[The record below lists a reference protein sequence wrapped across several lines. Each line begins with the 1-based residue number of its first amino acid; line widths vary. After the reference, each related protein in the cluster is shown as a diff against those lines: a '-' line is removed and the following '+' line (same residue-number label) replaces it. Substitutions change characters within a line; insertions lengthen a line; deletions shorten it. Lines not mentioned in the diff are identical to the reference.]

1 MAKISIIIPVYN
13 VEKYLQQCIDSLL
26 SQTLSDI
33 EIICIDDA
41 SQDASGKILNDYA
54 ARDDRMKVIHADEN
68 MGTLRARIKGIT
80 DAAGQYVMF
89 VDSDDYLEVSACEEL
104 LKLLTEHPVDVLHFG
119 TVLHANENVSDD
131 LKNWVTNF
139 LTPYEGE
146 LEGNLI
152 EKCFVDEKFDFNITN
167 KIWRREVCEEAFAN
181 VEQIRLV
188 ASEDRYIFFL
198 LMYYAKNYYGIIEK
212 YYNYN
217 LGIGVTGGDI
227 LSLDQFEKRCSG
239 AEASELVKRFLEKT
253 GSIEKFRKESKCFA
267 DKILWDCVD
276 CWHNKLEKKDEQ
288 QGFEILRKYFR
299 PDEITSAV
307 ARVYFEQGQDIY
319 NRAKI
324 TGHKKIAIYY
334 RYLGYDNMDEKVLE
348 CMQYLIQRGN
358 DVILYTDQDRKEL
371 TEGTDK
377 YGKEL
382 VYLPDAVSANW
393 GDYEARCNAFYKQ
406 MLKDKI
412 EVLVYASPTSHICW
426 LDTLLSSLS
435 DIVTV
440 DMQDE
445 VYLNMFGEIWEE
457 NEKKIEEKTRIVD
470 EKTKVIEEKTIDEK
484 VRIID
489 ELQRENNMLKLQQ
502 ESPRIMW
509 KYFWRS
515 LKNKLLRS

>member
-1 MAKISIIIPVYN
+1 M
-13 VEKYLQQCIDSLL
+13 L
-26 SQTLSDI
+26 
-33 EIICIDDA
+33 
-41 SQDASGKILNDYA
+41 
-54 ARDDRMKVIHADEN
+54 
-68 MGTLRARIKGIT
+68 
-80 DAAGQYVMF
+80 
-89 VDSDDYLEVSACEEL
+89 
-104 LKLLTEHPVDVLHFG
+104 
-119 TVLHANENVSDD
+119 
-131 LKNWVTNF
+131 
-139 LTPYEGE
+139 
-146 LEGNLI
+146 
-152 EKCFVDEKFDFNITN
+152 
-167 KIWRREVCEEAFAN
+167 
-181 VEQIRLV
+181 
-188 ASEDRYIFFL
+188 
-198 LMYYAKNYYGIIEK
+198 
-212 YYNYN
+212 
-217 LGIGVTGGDI
+217 
-227 LSLDQFEKRCSG
+227 
-239 AEASELVKRFLEKT
+239 
-253 GSIEKFRKESKCFA
+253 FRS
-267 DKILWDCVD
+267 
-276 CWHNKLEKKDEQ
+276 
-288 QGFEILRKYFR
+288 
-299 PDEITSAV
+299 
-307 ARVYFEQGQDIY
+307 
-319 NRAKI
+319 
-324 TGHKKIAIYY
+324 
-334 RYLGYDNMDEKVLE
+334 
-348 CMQYLIQRGN
+348 QYLIQRGN

-445 VYLNMFGEIWEE
+445 VYLNMFGEIREE

>member
-1 MAKISIIIPVYN
+1 MKTQLSVIVPVYN
-13 VEKYLQQCIDSLL
+13 TERFLRRCIESILNQNVEKCELILINDGSTDS
-26 SQTLSDI
+26 
-33 EIICIDDA
+33 
-41 SQDASGKILNDYA
+41 SGKICDEYA
-54 ARDDRMKVIHADEN
+54 KENQCISVIHRKN
-68 MGTLRARIKGIT
+68 QGVGKARNNGVLASSGKYIT
-80 DAAGQYVMF
+80 F

-267 DKILWDCVD
+267 DKI
-276 CWHNKLEKKDEQ
+276 
-288 QGFEILRKYFR
+288 
-299 PDEITSAV
+299 
-307 ARVYFEQGQDIY
+307 
-319 NRAKI
+319 
-324 TGHKKIAIYY
+324 
-334 RYLGYDNMDEKVLE
+334 
-348 CMQYLIQRGN
+348 
-358 DVILYTDQDRKEL
+358 
-371 TEGTDK
+371 
-377 YGKEL
+377 
-382 VYLPDAVSANW
+382 
-393 GDYEARCNAFYKQ
+393 
-406 MLKDKI
+406 
-412 EVLVYASPTSHICW
+412 
-426 LDTLLSSLS
+426 
-435 DIVTV
+435 
-440 DMQDE
+440 
-445 VYLNMFGEIWEE
+445 
-457 NEKKIEEKTRIVD
+457 
-470 EKTKVIEEKTIDEK
+470 
-484 VRIID
+484 
-489 ELQRENNMLKLQQ
+489 
-502 ESPRIMW
+502 
-509 KYFWRS
+509 
-515 LKNKLLRS
+515 